1 MIITTPNTF
10 FRRSSMQSQHFY
22 ACFVNG
28 ANQRDWHGKFYVA
41 NVAWFTKKAH
51 NSFSL
56 PADWWESPENTGLL
70 YSTVKISLS
79 KPCVR
84 LLFIQISY
92 GGFQIIKKADRSL
105 LIARGPG
112 GSGGGRLKD
121 SRCDHTLFS
130 EGRKGNQSS
139 LTEYKR
145 GGGEG
150 GAIENCQW
158 AGSIRI
164 VQSLRKNR

>member
-28 ANQRDWHGKFYVA
+28 ANQRDWYGKFYVA

-84 LLFIQISY
+84 LLFTQISH

-130 EGRKGNQSS
+130 EGRKGNQSL

-145 GGGEG
+145 GGGR
-150 GAIENCQW
+150 
-158 AGSIRI
+158 GSD
-164 VQSLRKNR
+164 RKLPMSGEH

>member
-28 ANQRDWHGKFYVA
+28 ANQRDWYGKFYVA

-84 LLFIQISY
+84 LLFTQISH

-130 EGRKGNQSS
+130 EGRKENQSS

-145 GGGEG
+145 GGGKGE
-150 GAIENCQW
+150 
-158 AGSIRI
+158 R
-164 VQSLRKNR
+164 

>member
-28 ANQRDWHGKFYVA
+28 ANQRDWYGKFYVA

-56 PADWWESPENTGLL
+56 PAYWWESPENTGLL
-70 YSTVKISLS
+70 YSTVKISPS

-84 LLFIQISY
+84 LLSTQISH
-92 GGFQIIKKADRSL
+92 GGFQIINYRIGHYLSPG
-105 LIARGPG
+105 GPG
-112 GSGGGRLKD
+112 VGGWRTLGEITCFLVRDGRGI
-121 SRCDHTLFS
+121 SR
-130 EGRKGNQSS
+130 R
-139 LTEYKR
+139 
-145 GGGEG
+145 
-150 GAIENCQW
+150 
-158 AGSIRI
+158 
-164 VQSLRKNR
+164 

>member
-28 ANQRDWHGKFYVA
+28 ANQRDWYGKFYVA
-41 NVAWFTKKAH
+41 NVVWFTKKAH

-84 LLFIQISY
+84 LLFTQISH

-145 GGGEG
+145 GGG
-150 GAIENCQW
+150 
-158 AGSIRI
+158 SD
-164 VQSLRKNR
+164 RKLPMSGEH

>member
-28 ANQRDWHGKFYVA
+28 ASQRDWYGKFYVA

-84 LLFIQISY
+84 LFSTQISH
-92 GGFQIIKKADRSL
+92 GGFQIINERIGHYLSPG
-105 LIARGPG
+105 GPG
-112 GSGGGRLKD
+112 GVWGWEV
-121 SRCDHTLFS
+121 
-130 EGRKGNQSS
+130 EGLSVRSH
-139 LTEYKR
+139 
-145 GGGEG
+145 
-150 GAIENCQW
+150 AF
-158 AGSIRI
+158 
-164 VQSLRKNR
+164 

>member
-28 ANQRDWHGKFYVA
+28 ANQRDWYGKFYVA

-84 LLFIQISY
+84 LLFTQISH

-121 SRCDHTLFS
+121 SRCDHMIFS
-130 EGRKGNQSS
+130 EVRKGESVVAN
-139 LTEYKR
+139 K
-145 GGGEG
+145 
-150 GAIENCQW
+150 
-158 AGSIRI
+158 
-164 VQSLRKNR
+164 V

>member
-10 FRRSSMQSQHFY
+10 FWRSSMQSQHFY

-28 ANQRDWHGKFYVA
+28 ASQRDWYGKFYVA

-84 LLFIQISY
+84 LLSTQISH
-92 GGFQIIKKADRSL
+92 GGFQIINERIGHYLSPG
-105 LIARGPG
+105 GPGGRG

-121 SRCDHTLFS
+121 SRWDHTLFS

-150 GAIENCQW
+150 E
-158 AGSIRI
+158 R
-164 VQSLRKNR
+164 

>member
-28 ANQRDWHGKFYVA
+28 ANQRDWYGKFYVA

-84 LLFIQISY
+84 LLFTQISH

-145 GGGEG
+145 GGDG

-158 AGSIRI
+158 AWSIRI

>member
-28 ANQRDWHGKFYVA
+28 ANQRDWYGKFYVA

-56 PADWWESPENTGLL
+56 PAYWWESPENTGLL
-70 YSTVKISLS
+70 YSTVKISPS

-84 LLFIQISY
+84 LLSTQISH
-92 GGFQIIKKADRSL
+92 GGFQIINYRIGHYLSPG
-105 LIARGPG
+105 GPG
-112 GSGGGRLKD
+112 VGGWRTLGEITRFLVRDGRGI
-121 SRCDHTLFS
+121 SR
-130 EGRKGNQSS
+130 R
-139 LTEYKR
+139 
-145 GGGEG
+145 
-150 GAIENCQW
+150 
-158 AGSIRI
+158 
-164 VQSLRKNR
+164 

>member
-28 ANQRDWHGKFYVA
+28 ASQRDWYGKFYVA

-84 LLFIQISY
+84 LLFTQISH

-105 LIARGPG
+105 LIARGPR

-145 GGGEG
+145 GGR
-150 GAIENCQW
+150 GAIDNCQW

>member
-28 ANQRDWHGKFYVA
+28 ANQRDWYGKFYVA

-56 PADWWESPENTGLL
+56 PAYWWESPENTGLL

-79 KPCVR
+79 KPCVW
-84 LLFIQISY
+84 LLSTQISH
-92 GGFQIIKKADRSL
+92 GGFQIINYRIGHYLSPG
-105 LIARGPG
+105 GPG
-112 GSGGGRLKD
+112 VGGWRTLGEITRFLVRDGRGI
-121 SRCDHTLFS
+121 SR
-130 EGRKGNQSS
+130 R
-139 LTEYKR
+139 
-145 GGGEG
+145 
-150 GAIENCQW
+150 
-158 AGSIRI
+158 
-164 VQSLRKNR
+164 